1 MLARP
6 QSKMTVAFVAL
17 AIGVGLV
24 AVAAAAS
31 RLAPNGLAGT
41 LVWVVSL
48 VVAIPLAIAAF
59 NWVCDRFLGPVAE
72 ERQTKALLDGY
83 WPAVQRDL
91 ADQFHLNG
99 RRHANGAAHASGN
112 LPNGEPLAPPTT
124 PIDPLHQP
132 TTTQRAR
139 RKRWV
144 GQ

>member
-24 AVAAAAS
+24 SVAAAAS

-99 RRHANGAAHASGN
+99 RRHANGAGRYIAR
-112 LPNGEPLAPPTT
+112 PNGRTGAAVR
-124 PIDPLHQP
+124 HQG
-132 TTTQRAR
+132 RLR
-139 RKRWV
+139 RNPRHHPV
-144 GQ
+144 P

>member
-24 AVAAAAS
+24 SVAAAVS

-41 LVWVVSL
+41 LVWVGSL

-72 ERQTKALLDGY
+72 QRQTKALLDGY

-91 ADQFHLNG
+91 ADQFDLNG
-99 RRHANGAAHASGN
+99 KRYANGAAHASGK
-112 LPNGEPLAPPTT
+112 LSGGQPLATPTI
-124 PIDPLHQP
+124 PIDPLQRP
-132 TTTQRAR
+132 TTMQRSR
-139 RKRWV
+139 HKWWV